1 MNEKSPTHRV
11 IAECTMPVVGMM
23 CAGCSAAV
31 EQSLTQMPGVAEA
44 TVNLASRTAH
54 VKYDPE
60 QTSPEQ
66 MKNVID
72 AMGYQL
78 IIDDGEDVTELERRR
93 YGAMCRR
100 MGVAWVIAVA
110 VMAAGMAWPQS
121 WPACSDVVRMLL
133 AAVCMTYCGGSFY
146 ASALSQ
152 ARHRSAGM
160 DSLVALSTGISMA
173 LSIFNTFWGDT
184 YWGSYGIEWHTYYDA
199 VVMII
204 TFVLTGRV
212 LEERAKG
219 STASAIRDLMAL
231 APATAR
237 LVAPDGSVSTVP
249 QSALVADDVI
259 EVVAGDRIPVDGIV
273 TSGEAY
279 VDESMISGEPT
290 PVLKTVGQKV
300 LAGTVCQSG
309 SMRFE
314 ARQVGSATMLS
325 QIISMVR
332 QAQDSKAPVQRI
344 VDRIALVFVPVV
356 LGIAV
361 FTFAMWIIFGGV
373 EHLPQAILSAVAVL
387 VIACPCAMGLAT
399 PTALMVGMGKAA
411 RCGILIKDATAL
423 EALHGIDALV
433 IDKTGTITTPNADI
447 DFTQPLKSL
456 AFTDRESLKPHAREA
471 VAQLQAMGIEVTMMS
486 GDQEQAVA
494 YWADAAGIAH
504 YRSGLL
510 PQDKEDCVR
519 RMQADGHHVAMVGD
533 GINDSQAL
541 AAADVSIAI
550 GGGTDV
556 AIDAAQ
562 VTLMGDD
569 LRRIASAV
577 RLSSCTVR
585 TIKQNLFWAFI
596 YNVVCIPLAAGVM
609 APIADVQITPAIGS
623 ALMAFSSVS
632 VVLNSLRL
640 KFAKL

>member
-1 MNEKSPTHRV
+1 
-11 IAECTMPVVGMM
+11 MPVVGMM

-31 EQSLTQMPGVAEA
+31 EQSLAQMPGVAEA
-44 TVNLASRTAH
+44 TVSLASRMARVT
-54 VKYDPE
+54 YDAAM
-60 QTSPEQ
+60 TSPAE
-66 MKNVID
+66 MKAVVD
-72 AMGYQL
+72 AMGYRL
-78 IIDDGEDVTELERRR
+78 VIDNGEDVQAIERHR
-93 YGAMCRR
+93 YTAMLRR
-100 MGVAWVIAVA
+100 MVVAWVMAVA
-110 VMAAGMAWPQS
+110 VMVAGMAWPQS
-121 WPACSDVVRMLL
+121 WPACGDVVRMVL
-133 AAVCMTYCGGSFY
+133 AAVCMAYCGGSFY
-146 ASALSQ
+146 AAAWSQ

-160 DSLVALSTGISMA
+160 DSLVALSTGISML
-173 LSIFNTFWGDT
+173 LSVFNTFWGDA

-219 STASAIRDLMAL
+219 STATAIRDLMAL

-237 LVAPDGSVSTVP
+237 LVAADGTVSTVP
-249 QSALVADDVI
+249 QSSLVAEDVV
-259 EVVAGDRIPVDGIV
+259 ELHAGDKVPVDGIV

-290 PVLKTVGQKV
+290 PVQKLPGQKV
-300 LAGTVCQSG
+300 LAGTVCRSG
-309 SMRFE
+309 SLQFE
-314 ARQVGSATMLS
+314 ARQVGSATVLA

-332 QAQDSKAPVQRI
+332 RAQDSKAPVQRI

-356 LGIAV
+356 IAIAV
-361 FTFAMWIIFGGV
+361 FTFAMWIVFGGIG
-373 EHLPQAILSAVAVL
+373 HLPQAILSAVSVL

-411 RCGILIKDATAL
+411 GHGILIKDAAAL
-423 EALHGIDALV
+423 EALHKVDSLV
-433 IDKTGTITTPNADI
+433 IDKTGTLTTPNPDV
-447 DFTQPLKSL
+447 DFTRPLDSI
-456 AFTDRESLKPHAREA
+456 AFADRERLKPHASEA
-471 VAQLQAMGIEVTMMS
+471 VAQLRAMGIDVTMMS
-486 GDQEQAVA
+486 GDHEQAVA

-504 YRSGLL
+504 YRSGVM

-519 RMQADGHHVAMVGD
+519 SLQARGHHVAMVGD

-541 AAADVSIAI
+541 ASADVSIAM

-577 RLSSCTVR
+577 RLSTHTVR
-585 TIKQNLFWAFI
+585 TIKQNLFWAFV
-596 YNVVCIPLAAGVM
+596 YNVVCIPLAAGVL
-609 APIADVQITPAIGS
+609 APVANVQITPALGS